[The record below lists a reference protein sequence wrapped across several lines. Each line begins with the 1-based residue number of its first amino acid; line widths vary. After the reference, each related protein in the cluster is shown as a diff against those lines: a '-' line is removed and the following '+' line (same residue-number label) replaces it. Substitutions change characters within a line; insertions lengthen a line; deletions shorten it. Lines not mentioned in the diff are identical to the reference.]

1 MSARTWLLASRYQ
14 ETRMKNLLLGF
25 ALVVGTVITFVSPVA
40 AQDGPPAGGGGRGGG
55 RARAPPAGPM
65 PRLPDGHPDMQGFW
79 NPPAITDIEPA
90 PARGGRGGAP
100 AGGGAI
106 AGFG

>member
-1 MSARTWLLASRYQ
+1 
-14 ETRMKNLLLGF
+14 MKNLFLGF
-25 ALVVGTVITFVSPVA
+25 ALVVGITIAFVSPLA
-40 AQDGPPAGGGGRGGG
+40 GQDAPSGPPEGRGAGRGAGRGGRGGPP
-55 RARAPPAGPM
+55 APPAGPM

-100 AGGGAI
+100 ARGGGAPAI
-106 AGFG
+106 